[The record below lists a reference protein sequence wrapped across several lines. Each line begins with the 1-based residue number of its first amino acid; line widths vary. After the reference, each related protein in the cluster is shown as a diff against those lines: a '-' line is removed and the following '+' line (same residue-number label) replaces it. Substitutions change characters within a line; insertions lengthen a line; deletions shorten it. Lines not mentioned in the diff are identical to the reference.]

1 MEDERDREKGSALN
15 DPVRNSIISVARWFT
30 LLTVAAIATG
40 CAGKRISDAALH
52 AGNPEARA
60 ATIEAPQDSGD
71 TPVMDEALSV
81 RIAEAELVAKV
92 RITGV
97 HRMIDHALSEPGMMA
112 ILGYVYSGVAEK
124 VWKGES
130 ARLLAFRLTLD
141 DCEERLNEGEQYLI
155 FAQADAEGRLQ
166 LASCEAAVA
175 GAEAGNLLVQLDR
188 YGQG

>member
-1 MEDERDREKGSALN
+1 MN
-15 DPVRNSIISVARWFT
+15 DPVRNSLTCAARGSTFLAVAM
-30 LLTVAAIATG
+30 IATG
-40 CAGKRISDAALH
+40 CVGERISDAALQT
-52 AGNPEARA
+52 GNPEVRA
-60 ATIEAPQDSGD
+60 AAIEAPQDSGD
-71 TPVMDEALSV
+71 TLALDEALSL

-141 DCEERLNEGEQYLI
+141 ACDEKLHQGEQYLI
-155 FAQADAEGRLQ
+155 FAQTDAEGRLQ